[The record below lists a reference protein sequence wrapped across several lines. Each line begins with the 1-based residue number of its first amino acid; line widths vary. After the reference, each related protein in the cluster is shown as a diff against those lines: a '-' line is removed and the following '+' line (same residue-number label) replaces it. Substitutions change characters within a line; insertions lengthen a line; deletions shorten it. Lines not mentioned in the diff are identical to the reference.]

1 MANFELKEELM
12 KKAITYMPL
21 TQKIVLAET
30 IARMCMKKVKP
41 LNEKDGVDEFLIVP
55 SVVGEDN
62 YKKECLLL
70 NTLLSHYFDIKVP
83 VMDAKTYDKYM
94 GAHVLNQL
102 ERYKANPEYKE
113 KAFDILTD
121 FKIVRRMV
129 DTEIFNLKTKENDML
144 ERFMKGLSL
153 FLAEQMTNNPE
164 YLKKLKSELQKFV
177 EAAKSQEIVANNAT
191 TDEEPKGE

>member
-21 TQKIVLAET
+21 VKKTIYAEL
-30 IARMCMKKVKP
+30 IARKCLKPIKP
-41 LNEKDGVDEFLIVP
+41 LKKDDNNESFLIIP
-55 SVVGEDN
+55 SIVGEDILQ
-62 YKKECLLL
+62 KEQMLL
-70 NTLLSHYFDIKVP
+70 NVLLSHYFDIKIP
-83 VMDAKTYDKYM
+83 QINAELYDKYM
-94 GAHVLNQL
+94 GAHFLNQL

-129 DTEIFNLKTKENDML
+129 DTEIFNLKTKENDIL

-153 FLAEQMTNNPE
+153 FSAEQMTNNPD
-164 YLKKLKSELQKFV
+164 YLKKLTSELQKFV
-177 EAAKSQEIVANNAT
+177 EAAKSQEVVAKNAT
-191 TDEEPKGE
+191 TDEESQGE